1 MARVVG
7 CVAISSRKK
16 AAASST
22 DQSTLAALFG
32 GHTALIGDS
41 IMTELDK
48 KWWGFLAVTLFLPL
62 LVALAVWL

>member
-41 IMTELDK
+41 IMTETHK
-48 KWWGFLAVTLFLPL
+48 KWWGFLAVALFGPL

>member
-22 DQSTLAALFG
+22 DQSPLAALFG

-41 IMTELDK
+41 IMDETHK
-48 KWWGFLAVTLFLPL
+48 KWWGFLAVALFVPL
-62 LVALAVWL
+62 LFALAVWL